1 MEYWNDGVM
10 GKTTWNNEMVDIK
23 TGGIK
28 TQ

>member
-10 GKTTWNNEMVDIK
+10 EKTTWNNGMVGIK